1 MHPRKNGLAWL
12 ACLALFCLPQAASA
26 ENSKEFGNYVVHYNA
41 LMTDMLPP
49 PVARQYHITRSRHRG
64 MLNIVV
70 LKKVLGTTGQPVPA
84 FVDVGAVNLAMQ
96 TKGIRM
102 REIRD
107 GNAIYYIGDFGVANE
122 ETLKFDIKVRP
133 VGTLDDFEFSFSQ
146 DFYTK

>member
-1 MHPRKNGLAWL
+1 MRPIKNRPAWL
-12 ACLALFCLPQAASA
+12 ACLVLLCLSQAASA
-26 ENSKEFGNYVVHYNA
+26 ENAKEFDDYVVHYNA
-41 LMTDMLPP
+41 LMTDMLTP

-84 FVDVGAVNLAMQ
+84 FVAVEAANLAMQ

-133 VGTLDDFEFSFSQ
+133 VGTLNDFELSFSQ